1 MESGGVPA
9 PAVTLCGRD
18 SNTGPWKVLIIIMI
32 TMMSLMMTS
41 IMILEGGG
49 WVGDRLEELL
59 YRGECF

>member
-18 SNTGPWKVLIIIMI
+18 ADTGPWKVLMITMI
-32 TMMSLMMTS
+32 TMMSLMMTN

-49 WVGDRLEELL
+49 WVGDRLGELFC
-59 YRGECF
+59 RGECF